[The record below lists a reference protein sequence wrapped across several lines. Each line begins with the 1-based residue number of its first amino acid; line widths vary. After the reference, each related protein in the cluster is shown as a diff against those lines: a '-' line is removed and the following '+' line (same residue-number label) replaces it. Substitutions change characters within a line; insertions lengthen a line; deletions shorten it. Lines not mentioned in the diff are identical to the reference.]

1 MPGGQKA
8 VHRTHGFSTPPA
20 AAAAAPLSTTCD
32 SKRPPA
38 HTCFKVG
45 VTVAYVKA
53 FLAEQHQLEFAKLK
67 LLTGGR
73 LMIDPLSLGDCPG
86 VAPGKEVEVEVSL
99 G

>member
-8 VHRTHGFSTPPA
+8 VHS
-20 AAAAAPLSTTCD
+20 
-32 SKRPPA
+32 
-38 HTCFKVG
+38 FKVG